1 MLISEIITCL
11 HSHEYMSGDTKRR
24 DKGRDEIFTPMPAVN
39 DLLALIK
46 KLIGDENYHEKMLY
60 GIIEDPTAGDG
71 NMLVGS
77 LIEKLNLFSKRY
89 DTDEIDND
97 DYRVLVHMLR
107 GNDILSTNIAVAKQ
121 RLIQPLQDI
130 AGMSETE
137 ATEFLGDT
145 FKKNFTVMSHAEFR
159 GNKGLIGITL

>member
-46 KLIGDENYHEKMLY
+46 KLIGDDNYHEKMLY

-130 AGMSETE
+130 AGMSESE

-159 GNKGLIGITL
+159 GNKGLIGIRL